1 MRKKMMK
8 NGTIRLSLVLV
19 SAALMVL
26 SACTGI
32 SKPSNFYVLS
42 ALPESETAVKGVGN
56 EKALAIGI
64 GPITLPIY
72 LDRAQI
78 VTRIS
83 RNELKMDEFNRWA
96 EPLKENFFRVLAEN
110 LSFLLNTVDV
120 RLYSRRIS
128 TPVSYQVTIDVS
140 RFDVTSDGK
149 ALLIAYWAV
158 LGEDGRKILLKKKSI
173 LRTDAASMD
182 YRDIVA
188 AQNQALSELSRAI
201 AAEIKKLQ

>member
-1 MRKKMMK
+1 MK
-8 NGTIRLSLVLV
+8 NDTIRLSLVLLGAV
-19 SAALMVL
+19 LMVL
-26 SACTGI
+26 SACTGTT
-32 SKPSNFYVLS
+32 KPSNFYVLS

-56 EKALAIGI
+56 ENALAIGI

-72 LDRAQI
+72 LDRFQI

-128 TPVSYQVTIDVS
+128 TPVSFQVTIDVS

-173 LRTDAASMD
+173 LRTDAVSMD

-188 AQNQALSELSRAI
+188 AQNQALSELSRTI

>member
-1 MRKKMMK
+1 MMK

-19 SAALMVL
+19 SAVLMVL

-32 SKPSNFYVLS
+32 SKPSKFYVLS
-42 ALPESETAVKGVGN
+42 ALPESETAVKAVGN
-56 EKALAIGI
+56 ENALSIGI

-110 LSFLLNTVDV
+110 LSVLLDTVDI

-158 LGEDGRKILLKKKSI
+158 LGKDGRKILLKKKSI
-173 LRTDAASMD
+173 LRADTASMD
-182 YRDIVA
+182 YKDIVA
-188 AQNQALSELSRAI
+188 AQNQALSGLSRAI

>member
-1 MRKKMMK
+1 MMK
-8 NGTIRLSLVLV
+8 KDTIQLSL
-19 SAALMVL
+19 ALLGALLIIL
-26 SACTGI
+26 SACTGTT
-32 SKPSNFYVLS
+32 KPSNFYVLS
-42 ALPESETAVKGVGN
+42 ALPESETAVKGAGN
-56 EKALAIGI
+56 ENALAIGI
-64 GPITLPIY
+64 GPVTLPIY

-96 EPLKENFFRVLAEN
+96 EPLKGNFFRVLAEN
-110 LSFLLNTVDV
+110 LSVLLNTVDV
-120 RLYSRRIS
+120 SIYSRRIL
-128 TPVSYQVTIDVS
+128 TPVNYHVTIDVS

-158 LGEDGRKILLKKKSI
+158 LGKDGRKILLKKKSI
-173 LRTDAASMD
+173 LRADAASMD

-188 AQNQALSELSRAI
+188 AQNQALSGLSRAI

>member
-1 MRKKMMK
+1 MMK

-19 SAALMVL
+19 SAVLMVL

-32 SKPSNFYVLS
+32 SKPSKFYVLS

-56 EKALAIGI
+56 ENDLAIGI

-110 LSFLLNTVDV
+110 LSVLLDTVDI

-158 LGEDGRKILLKKKSI
+158 LGKDGRKILLKKKSI
-173 LRTDAASMD
+173 LRADTASMD
-182 YRDIVA
+182 YKDIVA
-188 AQNQALSELSRAI
+188 AQNQALSGLSRAI

>member
-8 NGTIRLSLVLV
+8 NDTIQLSLVLMSV
-19 SAALMVL
+19 VLMVL

-42 ALPESETAVKGVGN
+42 ALPESEAAVKGVGN
-56 EKALAIGI
+56 KSALAIGI

-72 LDRAQI
+72 LDRSQI

-83 RNELKMDEFNRWA
+83 RNELKMDEFHRWA

-110 LSFLLNTVDV
+110 LSVLLNTVDV
-120 RLYSRRIS
+120 SIYPRRML
-128 TPVSYQVTIDVS
+128 TPVDYQVPIDVT
-140 RFDVTSDGK
+140 RFDVTTDGK

-158 LGEDGRKILLKKKSI
+158 LGKNGRKILLKKKSI
-173 LRTDAASMD
+173 LRADTASMD
-182 YRDIVA
+182 YKDIVA
-188 AQNQALSELSRAI
+188 AQNQVLSGLSRAI
-201 AAEIKKLQ
+201 AAEIKNLP

>member
-1 MRKKMMK
+1 MKKDTMQ
-8 NGTIRLSLVLV
+8 LSLALLG
-19 SAALMVL
+19 ALLMVL
-26 SACTGI
+26 NACTGTT
-32 SKPSNFYVLS
+32 KPSNFYVLS
-42 ALPESETAVKGVGN
+42 ALPESETAVRGVGDEN
-56 EKALAIGI
+56 ALAIGI

-83 RNELKMDEFNRWA
+83 RNELKVDEFNRWA
-96 EPLKENFFRVLAEN
+96 EPLKGNFFRVLAEN
-110 LSFLLNTVDV
+110 LSVLLNTVDISI
-120 RLYSRRIS
+120 YPRRMS
-128 TPVSYQVTIDVS
+128 TPVNYQVVIDVT

-173 LRTDAASMD
+173 LRSDAASMD
-182 YRDIVA
+182 YKDIVA

-201 AAEIKKLQ
+201 ATGIKKLQ

>member
-1 MRKKMMK
+1 MREKMMK
-8 NGTIRLSLVLV
+8 NDTIQLSLVFL
-19 SAALMVL
+19 SAVLLVL
-26 SACTGI
+26 SACTGTT
-32 SKPSNFYVLS
+32 KPSNFYVLS
-42 ALPESETAVKGVGN
+42 ALPEAETAVKGVGDEN
-56 EKALAIGI
+56 ALAIGI

-72 LDRAQI
+72 LDRSQI

-110 LSFLLNTVDV
+110 LSVLLNTVDV
-120 RLYSRRIS
+120 SIYPRRML
-128 TPVSYQVTIDVS
+128 TPVNYQVAIDVS
-140 RFDVTSDGK
+140 RYDVTSDGK

-158 LGEDGRKILLKKKSI
+158 LGKDGRKILVKKKSI
-173 LRTDAASMD
+173 LRADTASMD
-182 YRDIVA
+182 YKDIVA

>member
-8 NGTIRLSLVLV
+8 NGTNQLSLVFLSAVLV
-19 SAALMVL
+19 VL
-26 SACTGI
+26 SACTGTT
-32 SKPSNFYVLS
+32 KPSNFYVLS
-42 ALPESETAVKGVGN
+42 ALPEAEVAVKGTGN
-56 EKALAIGI
+56 ENALAIGI

-78 VTRIS
+78 VTRIN

-110 LSFLLNTVDV
+110 LSVLLDTVDV
-120 RLYSRRIS
+120 SIHPRRTSI
-128 TPVSYQVTIDVS
+128 PVNYQVTIDVS

-173 LRTDAASMD
+173 LRADTASMD

-188 AQNQALSELSRAI
+188 AQNQALSGFSRAI

>member
-1 MRKKMMK
+1 MMK
-8 NGTIRLSLVLV
+8 NSKIRLSLVLL
-19 SAALMVL
+19 SAVLMII
-26 SACTGI
+26 SACTGTT
-32 SKPSNFYVLS
+32 KPSNFYVLS
-42 ALPESETAVKGVGN
+42 ALPEAESAVKSVGN
-56 EKALAIGI
+56 ENALAIGI

-83 RNELKMDEFNRWA
+83 RNELKINEFHRWA

-110 LSFLLNTVDV
+110 LSVLLNTVDV
-120 RLYSRRIS
+120 SIYPRRIS
-128 TPVSYQVTIDVS
+128 TPINYQIEIDVS

-149 ALLIAYWAV
+149 TLLIAYWSV
-158 LGEDGRKILLKKKSI
+158 LDEGKKILIKKKSI
-173 LRTDAASMD
+173 LSTDAASGN

-201 AAEIKKLQ
+201 AMEIKKLQ

>member
-1 MRKKMMK
+1 MMK
-8 NGTIRLSLVLV
+8 KDTIRLSLVLF
-19 SAALMVL
+19 SAVLVVL

-56 EKALAIGI
+56 ENALAIGI

-72 LDRAQI
+72 LDRSQI

-128 TPVSYQVTIDVS
+128 TPVSFQVTIDVS

-158 LGEDGRKILLKKKSI
+158 LGENGRKILLKKKSI
-173 LRTDAASMD
+173 LRADAASMD

-188 AQNQALSELSRAI
+188 AQNQALSGLSRAI